1 MPRSLEKYLIL
12 YYTDFF
18 FFIFLVNVIIVNA
31 SYNLTIVLLQ
41 GIKAESFPNC
51 DFIPVEFPEVRHVKV
66 SFKKLL
72 RACVPSAPVADPDQM
87 FLRAVENS
95 EWLNQ
100 VITLTFFL
108 ISAIL
113 SFFC

>member
-1 MPRSLEKYLIL
+1 M
-12 YYTDFF
+12 
-18 FFIFLVNVIIVNA
+18 
-31 SYNLTIVLLQ
+31 Q

-100 VITLTFFL
+100 VIIFTSFSYFSDSLIFL
-108 ISAIL
+108 LMVNVEIVSLFIY
-113 SFFC
+113 

>member
-1 MPRSLEKYLIL
+1 MFTMNTIYS
-12 YYTDFF
+12 FS
-18 FFIFLVNVIIVNA
+18 FLVFNNNFV
-31 SYNLTIVLLQ
+31 YLLFQ

-51 DFIPVEFPEVRHVKV
+51 DFIPVEFNEVRHVKA

-100 VITLTFFL
+100 VKFLTCEL
-108 ISAIL
+108 L
-113 SFFC
+113 N